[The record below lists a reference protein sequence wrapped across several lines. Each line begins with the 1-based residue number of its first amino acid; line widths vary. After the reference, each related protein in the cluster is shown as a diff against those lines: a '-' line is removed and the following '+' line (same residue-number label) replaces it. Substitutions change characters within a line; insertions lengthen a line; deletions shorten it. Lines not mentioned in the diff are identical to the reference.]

1 MNVVRTLRALCFDD
15 GGSTLAEYAL
25 VLGILS
31 VASLTV
37 LFAMGASATNQM
49 NSTQTNTTTYVQ
61 SPP

>member
-1 MNVVRTLRALCFDD
+1 MNVVRTVCALWFDD
-15 GGSTLAEYAL
+15 AGATLAEYAL

-49 NSTQTNTTTYVQ
+49 NSTQTNATNNVMT
-61 SPP
+61 PP